1 MPKSNITIKYVRK
14 AKQWVK
20 TTKLPGDVKHHQKF
34 KQEWS
39 DTKPNEN

>member
-1 MPKSNITIKYVRK
+1 MNQVTIKWVKK

-20 TTKLPGDVKHHQKF
+20 TTKLPGDVKHHQRF

-39 DTKPNEN
+39 KDKPDVNTT